1 MPRCDII
8 YKLRVSSR
16 FQRPEKSSPVFAFP
30 YRLQET
36 GRQFQGRLSKN
47 PFADVSDSHFTPIF
61 RLILSP

>member
-36 GRQFQGRLSKN
+36 ERQSQGEVAREAGLKGSVKPDYN
-47 PFADVSDSHFTPIF
+47 RSSDP
-61 RLILSP
+61 L